1 MGMAD
6 SAKTGEN
13 ARWRS
18 RTVRAHIPALKDLIM
33 FKSENFHYLKILIKI
48 HFLRLSFLH

>member
-18 RTVRAHIPALKDLIM
+18 RTARARPKIEVILRHMRVRERWFEECIAKL
-33 FKSENFHYLKILIKI
+33 
-48 HFLRLSFLH
+48 